1 MSSEQAGPYV
11 PAGAVVEDSNGA
23 RVGVVRAVYPHYVAV
38 GDHDGERP
46 QAFRVPLRA
55 IVLVEGNRVR
65 LSIPKDV
72 LDPMTAQELAAL
84 GLPEHGG
91 EIVVGSPLEEA
102 RHEEAESIG
111 LSDVHD
117 R

>member
-1 MSSEQAGPYV
+1 MSNGHEAPYV

-38 GDHDGERP
+38 GEHGEHPR
-46 QAFRVPLRA
+46 AFRVPLRA

-91 EIVVGSPLEEA
+91 EIVVGSPLDEA
-102 RHEEAESIG
+102 RHEEEESIG
-111 LSDVHD
+111 IIDVHD